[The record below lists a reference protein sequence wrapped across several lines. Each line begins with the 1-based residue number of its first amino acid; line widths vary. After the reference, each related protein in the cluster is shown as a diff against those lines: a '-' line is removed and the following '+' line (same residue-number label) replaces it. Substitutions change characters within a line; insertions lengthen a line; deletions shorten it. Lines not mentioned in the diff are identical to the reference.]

1 MGAVRTLQRIVLPMR
16 HMLEADCSTAT
27 GHTRRDGEHS
37 PDNESFGSVRTDSK
51 PQRSSLN
58 SMETA
63 LSFPP

>member
-1 MGAVRTLQRIVLPMR
+1 
-16 HMLEADCSTAT
+16 MLEADCSTAT

-37 PDNESFGSVRTDSK
+37 PDNESFGSVRTDSE
-51 PQRSSLN
+51 PQRSSLK